1 MAKVQNDGRES
12 FKDFVHDTFTDT
24 SRLNVD
30 IPSKTTAGIRRT
42 LQHLLK
48 VTDANNME
56 ANTAAASD
64 EDVTRL
70 SMMSPEEVEKWTD
83 VVLGKLPGMISDA
96 ERVRDLIIP
105 AILNTDRT
113 DEKALIDQLVQ
124 LNYLVEITPIVDVFM
139 HSDGV
144 NVLRSLFESRFADV
158 REQVWLCLTSCV
170 QNNLKFQ
177 RHLLRLQLSKTFLY
191 LLEKENEGKVQY
203 KLLSVI
209 GGYLR
214 GYEPACRDLLKL
226 GAIDRLLRFSC
237 SADILPKVFLR
248 AQRVIVDLFTS
259 SEYRR
264 LPTLL
269 TCTTLT
275 NIRKFLIAYSGSLQ
289 FEVEILIDFLNSY
302 AEKGPQYRRLLVNSH
317 IMRFLDEYG
326 SELKESIKSQD
337 LFL

>member
-1 MAKVQNDGRES
+1 MAKVQNERRAN
-12 FKDFVHDTFTDT
+12 FKDFVRDTFPST
-24 SRLNVD
+24 SHSNID
-30 IPSKTTAGIRRT
+30 IPSKTTAGLQRT

-48 VTDANNME
+48 VTAANNMDIKQQATSE
-56 ANTAAASD
+56 D
-64 EDVTRL
+64 DVTRV
-70 SMMSPEEVEKWTD
+70 SMMSPEEIEKWTD
-83 VVLGKLPGMISDA
+83 VVLGKLPGMISDT

-113 DEKALIDQLVQ
+113 DEKALMDQLVQ

-144 NVLRSLFESRFADV
+144 NVLRSLFESSFADV

-170 QNNLKFQ
+170 QNNPKFQ

-191 LLEKENEGKVQY
+191 LLEKEIEGKVQY

-237 SADILPKVFLR
+237 SEDVLPKVFLR

-259 SEYRR
+259 SEYRQ

-275 NIRKFLIAYSGSLQ
+275 KVRKFLLAYYGSLQ
-289 FEVEILIDFLNSY
+289 FEVKILMDFLNRY
-302 AEKGPQYRRLLVNSH
+302 AEKGPQYRRLLVNSN
-317 IMRFLDEYG
+317 IVGFIDEYR